1 MAILTLREHL
11 IVDYPGEA
19 LPLLQQLATFE
30 RIGRL
35 RPGQHRVVRY
45 WRLTNGG
52 QRLILPR
59 GLAGKAQKLLP
70 GSVIRDERLILRPV
84 QMGFS
89 ADLRDYQ
96 SALSDA
102 IYQRGGGVMVMP
114 PSAGKTHTALATVA
128 RWEQPTLFFVHQ
140 LRLHDKTLKDARKL
154 YRLPRGG
161 LGSIADGRTQIGT
174 HFTVATIQTL
184 AKKPRL
190 IKQLAPRIGT
200 VVIDECVVGDTLIDG
215 RPIRDIKV
223 GDTVWAYDETRSV
236 WAQNP
241 VTHVFTKPAPSYLI
255 DVQTANQRLVC
266 TANHPIWTQRG
277 WVDAGRLVTGDQ
289 VLTQGDMWE
298 RVNALW
304 VLEPDDAAYWEA
316 CPDGQVY
323 NLEVADFHTFV
334 ANGIV
339 THNCHHLASTS
350 YQKVISAFPAVYRLG
365 LSATPDRDDGL
376 GPMVYATLGT
386 PIRVSREALADKGVM
401 IDPTIYM
408 VRTHWAPPEDVPF
421 HAAEEERATS
431 SERNVLVFK
440 LVAQARARGLR
451 VLVLVEREIHA
462 TVLAQ
467 LLSKGG
473 VAAHPVYGRLPQPL
487 QDRNF
492 KAMEQGKAVV
502 VATKLANEGLDW
514 PALDCLVLATPGRSP
529 TVLEQRTGRIARTA
543 EGKTFALVYDL
554 VDDSP
559 MYLDQTK
566 ARIAKYQAM
575 GYRIRR
581 FQWPTK

>member
-45 WRLTNGG
+45 WRLTNSGT
-52 QRLILPR
+52 RLILPR

-70 GSVIRDERLILRPV
+70 GSQVRDERLVLRPV
-84 QMGFS
+84 HMGFS

-96 SALSDA
+96 AALSDA

-114 PSAGKTHTALATVA
+114 PSAGKTHTALATVD
-128 RWEQPTLFFVHQ
+128 RWQQPALFFVHQ

-200 VVIDECVVGDTLIDG
+200 VVIDEC
-215 RPIRDIKV
+215 
-223 GDTVWAYDETRSV
+223 
-236 WAQNP
+236 
-241 VTHVFTKPAPSYLI
+241 
-255 DVQTANQRLVC
+255 
-266 TANHPIWTQRG
+266 
-277 WVDAGRLVTGDQ
+277 
-289 VLTQGDMWE
+289 
-298 RVNALW
+298 
-304 VLEPDDAAYWEA
+304 
-316 CPDGQVY
+316 
-323 NLEVADFHTFV
+323 
-334 ANGIV
+334 
-339 THNCHHLASTS
+339 HHLASSS
-350 YQKVISAFPAVYRLG
+350 YQKVISAFPAMYRLG
-365 LSATPDRDDGL
+365 LSATPERDDGL
-376 GPMVYATLGT
+376 GPIVYATLGL
-386 PIRVSREALADKGVM
+386 PVRVSRAALADKGVM
-401 IDPTIYM
+401 VDPTIYM
-408 VRTHWAPPEDVPF
+408 VRTHWTPPEDVPF

-431 SERNVLVFK
+431 GERNVLIFK

-462 TVLAQ
+462 TLLAQ
-467 LLSKGG
+467 ILSKGG
-473 VAAHPVYGRLPQPL
+473 VAAHPVYGRLPQPI

-554 VDDSP
+554 VDDGP
-559 MYLDQTK
+559 MYMDQTK
-566 ARIAKYQAM
+566 ARIAKYQEM
-575 GYRIRR
+575 GYRIRKFR
-581 FQWPTK
+581 WPAKPDATVPS

>member
-35 RPGQHRVVRY
+35 RDKQK
-45 WRLTNGG
+45 RLVANYATRNGG
-52 QRLILPR
+52 QRILLPR
-59 GLAGKAQKLLP
+59 GLVGKAAKILP
-70 GSVIRDERLILRPV
+70 GSAIRDERFVTRPV
-84 QMGFS
+84 HFGLRVNF
-89 ADLRDYQ
+89 RDYQ
-96 SALSDA
+96 EQAVQA
-102 IYQRGGGVMVMP
+102 VVQRGGGVIV
-114 PSAGKTHTALATVA
+114 SAPGSGKTIMGLGLVSEWQQPALFLVHTLRLVDQTVA
-128 RWEQPTLFFVHQ
+128 
-140 LRLHDKTLKDARKL
+140 KAREVL
-154 YRLPRGG
+154 TLPRGG
-161 LGSIADGRTQIGT
+161 LGIIADGRKSIGSHLT
-174 HFTVATIQTL
+174 IATVQTL
-184 AKKPRL
+184 AKKPRYIAEL
-190 IKQLAPRIGT
+190 RQRVGT
-200 VVIDECVVGDTLIDG
+200 VIQDECVVGDTLIDG

-241 VTHVFTKPAPSYLI
+241 VTHIFTKPAPSYLI